1 MQFGTEMVLV
11 NVKFNWLCIIYIEN
25 FENNVRYTYISIP
38 SIGILVNL
46 SLRYTGEI
54 NVEDIKV

>member
-25 FENNVRYTYISIP
+25 VENNNVIKEMLD
-38 SIGILVNL
+38 ILTFQFREL
-46 SLRYTGEI
+46 EF
-54 NVEDIKV
+54 